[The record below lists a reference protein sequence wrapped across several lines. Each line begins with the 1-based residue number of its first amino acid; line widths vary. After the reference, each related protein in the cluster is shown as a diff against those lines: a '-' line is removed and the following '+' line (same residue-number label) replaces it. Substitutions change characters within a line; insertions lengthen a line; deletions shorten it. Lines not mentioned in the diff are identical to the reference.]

1 MVDPLL
7 DLADS
12 LDILIEEGRISH
24 IAPRI
29 EKEGAHLLEAGGKVV
44 VPGLID
50 MHVHLR
56 DFNESHKET
65 IATGTRAAAMGGYTT
80 VVCEPNIDP
89 PLDTLEH
96 TNDGSRSPSGT
107 VVSTST
113 PRSV

>member
-65 IATGTRAAAMGGYTT
+65 IATGTKAADGWLYNRRLRAQY
-80 VVCEPNIDP
+80 
-89 PLDTLEH
+89 
-96 TNDGSRSPSGT
+96 RSP
-107 VVSTST
+107 
-113 PRSV
+113 PRYP